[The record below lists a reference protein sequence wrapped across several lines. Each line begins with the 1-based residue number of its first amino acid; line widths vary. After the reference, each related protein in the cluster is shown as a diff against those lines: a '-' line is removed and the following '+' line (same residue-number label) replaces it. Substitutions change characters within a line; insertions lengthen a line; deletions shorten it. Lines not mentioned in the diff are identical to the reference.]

1 MIAYDYPLLGL
12 FWTMLVFFLW
22 ISWFMLLFRVIADV
36 FSSHDL
42 GGFAKALWTIFVILL
57 PFLGVFVYLI
67 ARGGSMVGRDV
78 ERANQRD
85 EAFQAYVRQAAATG
99 TGTADELRKLAD
111 LKNEGV
117 ITEAEFAQR
126 KAVLLA

>member
-22 ISWFMLLFRVIADV
+22 ISWFVLLFRVIGDV

-42 GGFAKALWTIFVILL
+42 GGWAKALWTILVIVF

-67 ARGGSMVGRDV
+67 ARGGSMMHRDV
-78 ERANQRD
+78 ERANERD
-85 EAFQAYVRQAAATG
+85 QAFQAYVREAASTG
-99 TGTADELRKLAD
+99 TGTADELRKLAALRD
-111 LKNEGV
+111 EGV
-117 ITEAEFAQR
+117 LTEAEFAQR